1 MIALDLTT
9 YPYIRHVPGKLSY
22 LTNPAVAGLTMYI
35 HCTCGL
41 GSHPVP
47 KWNIRITFGLG
58 SEGFSP
64 RYPKSSETH
73 PSGHRD
79 IVRMV
84 WFTLM
89 NVHVMYGSVRT
100 MYVQVHT
107 YIVQTQTKYSKYSK

>member
-58 SEGFSP
+58 SERFSP

-84 WFTLM
+84 L
-89 NVHVMYGSVRT
+89 VHTHECTCYVRVRT
-100 MYVQVHT
+100 YNVRT
-107 YIVQTQTKYSKYSK
+107 GPYEYCTDTN